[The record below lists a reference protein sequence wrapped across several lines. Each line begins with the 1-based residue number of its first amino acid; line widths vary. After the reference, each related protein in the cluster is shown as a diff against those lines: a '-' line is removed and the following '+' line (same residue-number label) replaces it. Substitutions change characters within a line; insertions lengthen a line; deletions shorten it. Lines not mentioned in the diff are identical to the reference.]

1 MKLDNYT
8 QNAAIEGPFKPT
20 RPTKADI
27 VLFWLSGF
35 VAGFIFALLVT
46 GN

>member
-8 QNAAIEGPFKPT
+8 QNAIQGPYTPT
-20 RPTKADI
+20 RPTKADLVI
-27 VLFWLSGF
+27 LWLSGF
-35 VAGFIFALLVT
+35 VAGLIFALFIT

>member
-8 QNAAIEGPFKPT
+8 QNAIEGPFTPT
-20 RPTKADI
+20 RPTKADQVI
-27 VLFWLSGF
+27 LWLSGF
-35 VAGFIFALLVT
+35 VCGLIFALLIT

>member
-1 MKLDNYT
+1 MKLDKYT
-8 QNAAIEGPFKPT
+8 EHGIEGPFTPPPT
-20 RPTKADI
+20 LADK

-35 VAGFIFALLVT
+35 VSGLVFTLLIT

>member
-1 MKLDNYT
+1 MIDGPYT
-8 QNAAIEGPFKPT
+8 PT
-20 RPTKADI
+20 TPTLADK

-35 VAGFIFALLVT
+35 VAGFIFALLIT

>member
-8 QNAAIEGPFKPT
+8 QHAIEGPYTST
-20 RPTKADI
+20 RPTKADQVI
-27 VLFWLSGF
+27 LWLSGF
-35 VAGFIFALLVT
+35 VSGLIFALLIT

>member
-8 QNAAIEGPFKPT
+8 QNAIEGPFTPT
-20 RPTKADI
+20 RPTKADQ
-27 VLFWLSGF
+27 VTLWLSGF
-35 VAGFIFALLVT
+35 VSGLIFALLIT

>member
-8 QNAAIEGPFKPT
+8 QNAIEGPYTPT
-20 RPTKADI
+20 RPTKADQVI
-27 VLFWLSGF
+27 LWLSGF
-35 VAGFIFALLVT
+35 VCGLIFTLLIT

>member
-8 QNAAIEGPFKPT
+8 QHAIEGPYTPT
-20 RPTKADI
+20 RPTKADQVI
-27 VLFWLSGF
+27 LWLSGF
-35 VAGFIFALLVT
+35 VCGLIFALLIT

>member
-1 MKLDNYT
+1 MKHSNYT
-8 QNAAIEGPFKPT
+8 QHTIEGPYQPSIPT
-20 RPTKADI
+20 LADK

-35 VAGFIFALLVT
+35 VCGLVFTLLIT